1 MDAGKNSRESPS
13 KIFMILRGIDSIRGI
28 IAQEIERHT
37 LK

>member
-1 MDAGKNSRESPS
+1 MVERNTMENLGES
-13 KIFMILRGIDSIRGI
+13 FVVFRGIDSIRGI